1 MTPQEVLPAGF
12 CPTHLVIHY
21 NEVALKGKNRSRF
34 ESALARNI
42 ESGLAGQ
49 GGGQVQRIFGRLLAR
64 LGSPDAWAGAASAAA
79 RVFGVAHI
87 LPVVRVEP
95 TLEGIGLA
103 TDRALEAEDR
113 PLAFAI
119 QAKRSTK
126 DFPFASMDVARTLG
140 DRVRALKGWRVDL
153 DDPELIIRVELVNGA
168 AFLGFGRIQGPGG
181 LPTGMAGR
189 VACLLSGGID
199 SPVAAF
205 QLLRRGSTAV
215 YVHFHSYPHT
225 GIESLDK
232 ARELAS
238 LVQPPGRQSP
248 LYLVPFADLQRRIVA
263 ACPAPL
269 RVLIY
274 RRFMLRAAEAIARRE
289 GAIATVTG
297 ENLGQVASQTLEN
310 LRSIESVATLPVLR
324 PLIGMDKIDI
334 IAIARRIGTYETSIE
349 PHGDCCS
356 FLMPPNPATH
366 SLPEELDAAEAA
378 FDVSGEVDRLI
389 AASEVEAVRCA
400 SAREEPVAE
409 SASPADLT
417 RTSAKGEGGN

>member
-1 MTPQEVLPAGF
+1 MEVLPPGF
-12 CPTHLVIHY
+12 RPTHLVIHY

-34 ESALARNI
+34 ESALARNV
-42 ESGLAGQ
+42 EAGLAGH
-49 GGGQVQRIFGRLLAR
+49 GGGEVRRIFGRLLAR
-64 LGSPDAWAGAASAAA
+64 LGSQDAWAGAAAAAA

-87 LPVVRVEP
+87 LPVIRVEP
-95 TLEGIGLA
+95 TLEAIGLA
-103 TDRALEAEDR
+103 TDRALETEDR

-126 DFPFASMDVARTLG
+126 DFPFGSMDVARTLG

-153 DDPELIIRVELVNGA
+153 DNPELTIRVELVNGA
-168 AFLGFGRIQGPGG
+168 AFLGFGRFRGPGG
-181 LPTGMAGR
+181 LPTGMAGK

-215 YVHFHSYPHT
+215 YVHFHSHPHT
-225 GIESLDK
+225 GLESLDK

-238 LVQPPGRQSP
+238 LVQPSGRKSP
-248 LYLVPFADLQRRIVA
+248 LYLVPFAELQRRIVA
-263 ACPAPL
+263 TCPAPF

-289 GAIATVTG
+289 GALATVTG

-324 PLIGMDKIDI
+324 PLIGMDKLDI

-356 FLMPPNPATH
+356 FLMPANPATH
-366 SLPEELDAAEAA
+366 SLPEELDAAEGAL
-378 FDVSGEVDRLI
+378 DVPAEVDRL
-389 AASEVEAVRCA
+389 
-400 SAREEPVAE
+400 VAE
-409 SASPADLT
+409 TQVETVRGEFTREVPVTESAGREPADL
-417 RTSAKGEGGN
+417 SKASLENEGGG